1 MLGTE
6 SCSVTTSLKPLP
18 PAPSPAGVS
27 SVDAQRPPHSSPPRT
42 QRAPFFSDAVP
53 VGSDEN
59 PQSPLREREVSGDQS
74 WGGDAPGPAAE
85 LAEEK
90 PEVPEPLTG

>member
-6 SCSVTTSLKPLP
+6 LLSHYLSQAAPL
-18 PAPSPAGVS
+18 APSPAGVS
-27 SVDAQRPPHSSPPRT
+27 SLDAQRPPHSSPPPT

-59 PQSPLREREVSGDQS
+59 PQSPLREREVLGDQS

>member
-6 SCSVTTSLKPLP
+6 LLSHYLSSKPVLLP
-18 PAPSPAGVS
+18 PLRASLLWMLSGPLTR
-27 SVDAQRPPHSSPPRT
+27 RPPPT

-59 PQSPLREREVSGDQS
+59 PQSPLREREVLGDQS

>member
-18 PAPSPAGVS
+18 PPPPLRASLLWMLSGPFT
-27 SVDAQRPPHSSPPRT
+27 QRPPT

-59 PQSPLREREVSGDQS
+59 PQSPLREREVLGDQS

>member
-18 PAPSPAGVS
+18 CGRLFSGCSAAPSLNA
-27 SVDAQRPPHSSPPRT
+27 PPT

-59 PQSPLREREVSGDQS
+59 PQSPLREREVLGDQS
-74 WGGDAPGPAAE
+74 WGGDTPGLAAE
-85 LAEEK
+85 LVEEK

>member
-6 SCSVTTSLKPLP
+6 SCSVTTCLASPSPSLPCGRLFSGCSA
-18 PAPSPAGVS
+18 APSLVA
-27 SVDAQRPPHSSPPRT
+27 PPPT

-59 PQSPLREREVSGDQS
+59 PQSPLREREVLGDQS